1 MDEEIIYESSI
12 VAQFLADNFP
22 SPLLPSSHED
32 PLAGLKRARIN
43 FFVDTWNT
51 KLSSFQMPV
60 MKASAAEKL
69 TLVDQWVA
77 AVEKE
82 IEPLLADAK
91 PFFGGSGELT
101 FAEAIVA
108 PFLLRW
114 YGFADEDAYV
124 PKALVEK
131 LDALPNFGKWS
142 KAVRE
147 HPSVLKVWEPEK
159 FMEGFKRKYGKTF
172 VSMKDA

>member
-1 MDEEIIYESSI
+1 MDEEIIYESAI

-32 PLAGLKRARIN
+32 PYSGLKRARIN
-43 FFVDTWNT
+43 FFIDTWST
-51 KLSSFQMPV
+51 KLSSHQMSV
-60 MKASAAEKL
+60 FKASTEEKHKV
-69 TLVDQWVA
+69 VDEWVA

-82 IEPLLADAK
+82 IEPLLADAA
-91 PFFGGSGELT
+91 PFFGGSKDLT

-108 PFLLRW
+108 PFLVRW
-114 YGFADEDAYV
+114 YAFAEKDEFI
-124 PKALVEK
+124 PKTLVEK

-147 HPSVLKVWEPEK
+147 RESVVKIWDPEK
-159 FMEGFKRKYGKTF
+159 VMEGFLKKYGKVF
-172 VSMKDA
+172 VSMKNS